1 MTVIELG
8 EVSSGSSPEEP
19 SAPPRRSDV
28 RRIAVLVVAVLTVLL
43 VTGSE
48 RPEPRGLPL
57 LWSAK
62 SAGDQFVLTADTLYV
77 QSSAGRPELIAH
89 DAADGTVRWRR
100 PAGQPQYWINTDVP
114 GLLLVPDF
122 TEQQV
127 TDENGNTFTQPVVTE
142 TAALDPRTGR
152 ELWRS
157 PGETS
162 LRSGELIQMS
172 VWDDRS
178 ARAGRFVV
186 VNRADGRVVWQ
197 VEPQPPVTTWTATGA
212 DPQRPDRFVTATEG
226 GLVEVRRMDTG
237 AVVVRKQLPWLLPN
251 SRVGAYAQLSGSRS
265 VLFVIREDA
274 GKQVVD
280 AYRPETLDRIW
291 SRTISTFNNFFECGA
306 RICINTGRGVVEAVD
321 PGTGRLAWTS
331 PGWDYARE
339 ITPGRLLTEQYQG
352 GFSGL
357 IDATDGR
364 KILQFPDGV
373 NLVDRTTGR
382 VISLGPNLTEPRG
395 APVSQPAADDTVV
408 LRGLA
413 GPVGDAGCQYTAG
426 RLACAVTGGAL
437 EVRDVG

>member
-57 LWSAK
+57 LWSVPL
-62 SAGDQFVLTADTLYV
+62 AGDQFVLTADSLYM
-77 QSSAGRPELIAH
+77 QASAGRPELIAY

-100 PAGQPQYWINTDVP
+100 PAGQPEYWINTDVP
-114 GLLLVPDF
+114 GVLLVPDF
-122 TEQQV
+122 TDQQV
-127 TDENGNTFTQPVVTE
+127 TDENGDTSTQPVVTE

-157 PGETS
+157 SGEAS
-162 LRSGELIQMS
+162 LRSGDLIQMS

-178 ARAGRFVV
+178 AGATRFLV

-197 VEPQPPVTTWTATGA
+197 IEPRPAVTNWTATGA
-212 DPQRPDRFVTATEG
+212 DPQRPDRFITATKD

-237 AVVVRKQLPWLLPN
+237 AVVIRKQLPWLLPD
-251 SRVGAYAQLSGSRS
+251 SPVGAFAQLFGARS

-274 GKQVVD
+274 GRQVID
-280 AYRPETLDRIW
+280 AYRPETLDRLW
-291 SRTISTFNNFFECGA
+291 SRAINMSHNFFECGG
-306 RICINTGRGVVEAVD
+306 RICISTGQGTVEAVD
-321 PGTGRLAWTS
+321 AATGKPAWTS
-331 PGWDYARE
+331 AGWDYARE
-339 ITPGRLLTEQYQG
+339 ITPDRLLTEHHQG
-352 GFSGL
+352 EFSGL

-364 KILQFPDGV
+364 KILQFPDGL
-373 NLVDRTTGR
+373 NLVDQTTGT
-382 VISLGPNLTEPRG
+382 VISLGANLTEPPG
-395 APVSQPAADDTVV
+395 SPVSQPAADGTVV
-408 LRGLA
+408 LRGLV
-413 GPVGDAGCQYTAG
+413 GPVGNAGCQYTAG
-426 RLACAVTGGAL
+426 RLACAVTGGTL
-437 EVRDVG
+437 QVRDVG